1 MKPQCTFL
9 WTNFSLFFVI
19 HCLLKLLKDNKRFF
33 RIFDWKRLTE
43 DVLLVRPRMNQIRGA
58 YTPYIYTPDENISA
72 PPLKMES
79 VYETELSLIWIIISY
94 YLVRVFPYCNSPLL
108 ESTRLPQQEMKG
120 MISLKPSVNNK
131 KIILNIK
138 WDIHLKGTLIC
149 VINTSI
155 YRVVKEKF
163 MLDSAALTINQPIN
177 WLFSVIFFYSIYRQ
191 IIIF

>member
-9 WTNFSLFFVI
+9 WTNFSLFFII
-19 HCLLKLLKDNKRFF
+19 HYFKVLKDNKFFF

-43 DVLLVRPRMNQIRGA
+43 GVLLVRPMMNQIRGA

-155 YRVVKEKF
+155 YNIQGGQGKVYAWVCS
-163 MLDSAALTINQPIN
+163 LNQPIN
-177 WLFSVIFFYSIYRQ
+177 WFFSVIFFYSIYRQ